1 MRSSTWKKEEV
12 MHLLSWQIH
21 TAPDVADRQLSQSR
35 DLTHQSLGQALNNY
49 IWRPF
54 MWKSTAKST
63 VSLIEYRDYNV
74 ILENDWGSQEDRCKK

>member
-1 MRSSTWKKEEV
+1 
-12 MHLLSWQIH
+12 
-21 TAPDVADRQLSQSR
+21 
-35 DLTHQSLGQALNNY
+35 
-49 IWRPF
+49 